1 MSVLNAKLNFSF
13 LCDYASVSRE
23 GKLSMNGIFENINV
37 RKVPTHHPLM
47 FIVTNIS
54 GVNNQD
60 KFTCRLVLNNNT
72 QKQLAH
78 ISQKI
83 KVDPQRNFGFIGQ
96 FVNVKYEVT
105 GEYAIKF
112 YIDNKEIGS
121 HRFKVRQV

>member
-23 GKLSMNGIFENINV
+23 GKLSMAGIFENINV
-37 RKVPTHHPLM
+37 RTLPTHHPLM
-47 FIVTNIS
+47 FIVTNIG

-60 KFTCRLVLNNNT
+60 KFTCRLILNDQS
-72 QKQLAH
+72 QKQLAS
-78 ISQKI
+78 ISQEV

-96 FVNVKYEVT
+96 FVNVRYDVV

-112 YIDNKEIGS
+112 YIDNKEIGT
-121 HRFKVRQV
+121 HRFQVRQV

>member
-1 MSVLNAKLNFSF
+1 MSVLNARLNFSF

-37 RKVPTHHPLM
+37 RKFPTHHPLM
-47 FIVTNIS
+47 FIVTNIG

-60 KFTCRLVLNNNT
+60 KFTCRLVLNNDT

-96 FVNVKYEVT
+96 FVNVKYDVA

-112 YIDNKEIGS
+112 YIDNKEIGL
-121 HRFKVRQV
+121 HRFQVRQI